1 MEKVVRNILLFTTVS
16 LFQIYSDFQVSQMM
30 SSLTP
35 PSSHKPS
42 VLYCRSFQKHPI
54 FTTFLLVLTLVTCV
68 ILQLNTNPSKLENMG
83 FLHYTS
89 LLHLIK
95 NILLSIVTTFSK
107 QLLFTTFSL
116 FWLVIEVLLVS
127 EVLLLLSKEIAS

>member
-1 MEKVVRNILLFTTVS
+1 MWCGI
-16 LFQIYSDFQVSQMM
+16 FQIYSDFQVSQMM

-54 FTTFLLVLTLVTCV
+54 FTTFLLVLLLVTCV
-68 ILQLNTNPSKLENMG
+68 ILQLNTNPSKLENMA

-89 LLHLIK
+89 ILHLIK
-95 NILLSIVTTFSK
+95 NILLSIATTLSK

-116 FWLVIEVLLVS
+116 FLLVIEVLLVS